1 MSQYRVY
8 VEKKESYATEAMSLA
23 HELNEN
29 LHLALKNV
37 RIVNVYDVFNI
48 NDQQLEVT
56 KQNVL
61 SEKVTDVVS
70 ETLDLEN
77 KVYFA
82 VEFLP

>member
-48 NDQQLEVT
+48 NGR
-56 KQNVL
+56 
-61 SEKVTDVVS
+61 SG
-70 ETLDLEN
+70 
-77 KVYFA
+77 
-82 VEFLP
+82 